1 MFQAEAVARAERW
14 LDEQLGRRQLPQ
26 LLVVIGLGAGEL
38 LEVLDRRSPR
48 TRVLA
53 FEPDPAAARDFGS
66 DGRGTTWRDAG
77 RLTYFAGPEYSGADQ
92 AWRVFPSDVDDH
104 ALVIDPVT
112 AKRHREGATAAAK
125 LVKRIVFGAKANAEA
140 RRQFAPRY
148 LVNSLRN
155 APAMLAGRDIRSLAG
170 AYTGVSAVIAAAGPS
185 LDLVLDDLHAVAGRA
200 LLVAVDTA
208 LRPLLEHGLHP
219 AIAVGMDPGE
229 RNARHFQSL
238 PPSPATWLVA
248 ESALDPSV
256 VRAFGERTFWFRVA
270 NHQPWPWFRDLG
282 LDTGQIDVWG
292 SVLTAAFQTAVLA
305 GCDPIVIVGAD
316 LAYTNGRPYARG
328 TTYEHDWA
336 YSAAIGADL
345 DAAWRMQAGMFE
357 QVRVPDLHGVET
369 LTTAP
374 LQAFRDWMVTQAG
387 RCGRRIV
394 NATGEGILFGA
405 GIEQSSLRAVLTG
418 PCAIPAIVSVSSAAF
433 ERPSPQALARDFV
446 ALSGR
451 TAEASAAPVGAWI
464 EFSAGG
470 YDADAVAR
478 ALDEAARALA
488 SGGATAGSR
497 TPPGPTDAPC
507 GADVV
512 SGGSAPR
519 AALLER
525 LPESIARLR
534 AVLNSDGAL
543 PAIATADRLAVDS
556 ASVLE
561 VAAQAYGPAH
571 AALSAFLDDE
581 RTPLVAEGVG
591 VTPVSGLRAWPSAI
605 AWPLQRFEALL
616 GQALSGAWPGPEAS
630 FFSRPVIGRQPRT
643 VGMPRSSPARF
654 GGRIAAGRLALE
666 WLLCASHAAHRPE
679 IAGRLFGLFRA
690 LNPAETNAGFI
701 EPVAIAV
708 SAHPARVTEPVEFS
722 LTAEG
727 PRLARALTG
736 VISPVGEQANRAVRL
751 LVDDDGLHSG
761 DAVFPSPLVI
771 TPRVLT
777 DEGVARAVLGYTS
790 DRGAVFAPLLGT
802 ESFVVW
808 QDGTIEP
815 RHSWP
820 RPIVGELPFGDDGAV
835 AWNNWPETG
844 PSYVMYR
851 PRAGDDPVIEDL
863 PFRPAAGAWWRGRLY
878 WTLFPSGFGS
888 WMPGDPVLESP
899 DVSLLGLH
907 AHATGISLATCLR
920 DENGGARRERPA
932 SAWEWSSDR
941 RLREVPLG
949 PEGAAS
955 CRCADTGW
963 TAAAHPEADLVL
975 LESPAGVRLAMTCY
989 YPFWVA
995 WAERSLAVATIQGE
1009 ILLFEDLRGA
1019 LEKWMSAAPDRV
1031 PSES

>member
-1 MFQAEAVARAERW
+1 MIQAEAAAQAERW
-14 LDEQLGRRQLPQ
+14 LDEQLGRRELPH

-53 FEPDPAAARDFGS
+53 FEPDPAAARDFAS
-66 DGRGTTWRDAG
+66 SARGNAWRDAG
-77 RLTYFAGPEYSGADQ
+77 RLTYFAGPEYSGADD
-92 AWRVFPSDVDDH
+92 AWRVFPSDIDDH
-104 ALVIDPVT
+104 ALVIDPAT

-170 AYTGVSAVIAAAGPS
+170 AYAGVPAVIAAAGPS
-185 LDLVLDDLHAVAGRA
+185 LDLVLDDLHALAGRA

-219 AIAVGMDPGE
+219 ALAVGMDPGE

-238 PPSPATWLVA
+238 PACPATWLVA
-248 ESALDPSV
+248 ESALDPNA

-270 NHQPWPWFRDLG
+270 NHQPWPWFRELG

-305 GCDPIVIVGAD
+305 GCDPILIVGAD
-316 LAYTNGRPYARG
+316 LAYTNGRTYARG

-345 DAAWRMQAGMFE
+345 ERAWRMQARMFE
-357 QVRVPDLHGVET
+357 QISVPDLNGRET

-374 LQAFRDWMVTQAG
+374 LQAFRDWMVTQAA
-387 RCGRRIV
+387 RCGRRVV
-394 NATGEGILFGA
+394 NATREGILFGT
-405 GIEQSSLRAVLTG
+405 GIEQSSLRAVLTHS
-418 PCAIPAIVSVSSAAF
+418 CAIPAIDSLPSAAF
-433 ERPSPQALARDFV
+433 ERPSPRALAPKCL
-446 ALSGR
+446 ALSER
-451 TAEASAAPVGAWI
+451 TGEATTAPVGAWI

-470 YDADAVAR
+470 YDANAVSE

-488 SGGATAGSR
+488 SAEASVEPRTALDTTGSSCR
-497 TPPGPTDAPC
+497 
-507 GADVV
+507 ADVV
-512 SGGSAPR
+512 SGGCAPR
-519 AALLER
+519 ETSLVR
-525 LPESIARLR
+525 QPESMARLR
-534 AVLNSDGAL
+534 AVLNSSEAL
-543 PAIATADRLAVDS
+543 PRIDSTDGSAVDAGS
-556 ASVLE
+556 ALE
-561 VAAQAYGPAH
+561 RAAQAFGAAH
-571 AALSAFLDDE
+571 AALSAFVEDE
-581 RTPLVAEGVG
+581 RAPLVAEGVG
-591 VTPVSGLRAWPSAI
+591 VTPVSGLRAWPPAI
-605 AWPLQRFEALL
+605 AWPLQRFEAFL
-616 GQALSGAWPGPEAS
+616 GQALSGAWPGTDAS
-630 FFSRPVIGRQPRT
+630 FFSRPVIGRQPRA
-643 VGMPRSSPARF
+643 SSKQQLAPARF
-654 GGRIAAGRLALE
+654 DGAIAAGRLALE
-666 WLLCASHAAHRPE
+666 WLLCTSHAAHRPE
-679 IAGRLFGLFRA
+679 SAGRLFGLLRA
-690 LNPAETNAGFI
+690 LDPAETNAGFI

-708 SAHPARVTEPVEFS
+708 SADPTRTTEPLEFS

-736 VISPVGEQANRAVRL
+736 AISPVGEQPSRAVRL

-761 DAVFPSPLVI
+761 DAAFPSPLVI

-777 DEGVARAVLGYTS
+777 DEGVPRAVLGYTS
-790 DRGAVFAPLLGT
+790 ARGAVLAPLLGT
-802 ESFVVW
+802 ASFVVR

-815 RHSWP
+815 HHSWP
-820 RPIVGELPFGDDGAV
+820 RPIVGELPFGEDGAV
-835 AWNNWPETG
+835 AWNNWPEAA

-851 PRAGDDPVIEDL
+851 TRAGEDPVIEDL
-863 PFRPAAGAWWRGRLY
+863 PFRPSVGAWWRGRLY

-932 SAWEWSSDR
+932 SAWEWSPDR

-949 PEGAAS
+949 PEGSAS
-955 CRCADTGW
+955 CRSSDTGW

-975 LESPAGVRLAMTCY
+975 LESSTGVRVAMTCY
-989 YPFWVA
+989 YPFWLV
-995 WAERSLAVATIQGE
+995 WAGRSLVVATIQGE
-1009 ILLFEDLRGA
+1009 ILLFEDLLGA
-1019 LEKWMSAAPDRV
+1019 LEKWMSAAPDRA
-1031 PSES
+1031 PTGR